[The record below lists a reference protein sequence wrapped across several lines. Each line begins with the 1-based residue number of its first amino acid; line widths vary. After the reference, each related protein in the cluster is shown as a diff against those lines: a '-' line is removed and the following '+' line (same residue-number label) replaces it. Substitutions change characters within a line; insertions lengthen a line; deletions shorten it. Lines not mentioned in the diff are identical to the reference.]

1 MNISLW
7 GIVFGLLLLAIPLI
21 IIHRLRLPVMQR
33 LLLAF
38 GRMVLAVAVMAIIVY
53 GAVSLDS
60 IVYDVVMLVLLSLF
74 SAVMALGKARLNV
87 SRLLIP
93 AGAGSVVGVAVV
105 VFYGLFLVLGQ
116 KNPFV
121 ARLFLPFAA
130 IVAGGITMVNAKAL
144 QTYYTGLLHHGQ
156 LYNYI
161 IGNGGTHGEAVRH
174 FIRRCLQAAIVSVG
188 RDMSRLAFVSA
199 PAVMLAMVMCG
210 IGVLTAAAFQ
220 VMLTFMVMAASLLSL
235 VITLLVARRYSFD
248 EYERLKPVVKGG
260 EARVL
265 KASSPLGSS
274 ASLSEPRDTDSVSQP
289 QE

>member
-1 MNISLW
+1 MNITIW
-7 GIVFGLLLLAIPLI
+7 GIVFGLLLLAIPLLV
-21 IIHRLRLPVMQR
+21 IHRLRLPVMQR

-38 GRMVLAVAVMAIIVY
+38 GRMVLAVAVMAAIVY

-121 ARLFLPFAA
+121 AHLFLPLVA
-130 IVAGGITMVNAKAL
+130 IVAGGMTTADAKAL
-144 QTYYTGLLHHGQ
+144 QAYYTGLLHHGQ
-156 LYNYI
+156 LYDYI

-174 FIRRCLQAAIVSVG
+174 FVRRSLQSAIVSVG

-210 IGVLTAAAFQ
+210 ADVLTAAAFQ
-220 VMLTFMVMAASLLSL
+220 VMLFVMVLAASLLSL

-260 EARVL
+260 AAREAKGGSL
-265 KASSPLGSS
+265 SGSS
-274 ASLSEPRDTDSVSQP
+274 ASPSEPRDTGFESRP